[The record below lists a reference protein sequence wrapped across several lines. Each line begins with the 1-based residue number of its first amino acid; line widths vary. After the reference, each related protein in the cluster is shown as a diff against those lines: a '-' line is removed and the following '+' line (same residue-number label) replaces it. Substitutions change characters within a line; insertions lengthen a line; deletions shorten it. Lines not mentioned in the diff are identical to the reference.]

1 MDFSLIYE
9 IGNKLKNVFSSEKI
23 YPFWRLIL
31 CFFSTDF
38 FIKFNYEWIT
48 DIKDINSIDLRTLEI
63 LYFVGVFVLVWFVI
77 YNLFEIPLRFLFH
90 GYVKNKVLNF
100 RQKLNQ
106 GSEWDKKRGIME
118 FVAVITPFFHKYLFK
133 YGILSSNDLNEPIN
147 LDFAYREQEFND
159 GMKVLYRWQLTI
171 IHTLLVAIIVWKFYA
186 IWFFIV
192 VIIVL
197 VVSAILTFIFMLF
210 AMNLDYLEPVR
221 QQLLKENKKQWK

>member
-9 IGNKLKNVFSSEKI
+9 IGNKLKNVFSSDKI
-23 YPFWRLIL
+23 YPLWRLIL

-48 DIKDINSIDLRTLEI
+48 DIKDISSIDLRTLEI

-118 FVAVITPFFHKYLFK
+118 FISAITPLFHKYLFK
-133 YGILSSNDLNEPIN
+133 FGILSSNDLNEPIN

-159 GMKVLYRWQLTI
+159 GMTVLYRWQLTI

-197 VVSAILTFIFMLF
+197 VISAILTFIFMLF